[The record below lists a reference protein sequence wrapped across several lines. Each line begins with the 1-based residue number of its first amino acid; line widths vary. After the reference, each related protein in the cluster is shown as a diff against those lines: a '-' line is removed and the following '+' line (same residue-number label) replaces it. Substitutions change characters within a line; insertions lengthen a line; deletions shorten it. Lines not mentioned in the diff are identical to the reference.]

1 VSPTPSAVI
10 TRTTGQDLVRA
21 VAWRPDL
28 WWTALGVVR
37 RLAPPGWWAS
47 SPRLPLP
54 DQRLWE
60 FRMVTAYGSPDAE
73 PEPGDFISY
82 LEWCRSTVGPSRL
95 GRLSR
100 SSQGRRGWGGTV
112 GGSIGVRVSPPNR
125 LGRARSG

>member
-1 VSPTPSAVI
+1 VSPTPSSVI
-10 TRTTGQDLVRA
+10 TPTTGRELVPA
-21 VAWRPDL
+21 VVWRPDL

-37 RLAPPGWWAS
+37 RLAAPGWWGS

-73 PEPGDFISY
+73 PEPGDLISY
-82 LEWCRSTVGPSRL
+82 LEWCRLTVGPSRL
-95 GRLSR
+95 SR
-100 SSQGRRGWGGTV
+100 SVHGRRRGGGTV
-112 GGSIGVRVSPPNR
+112 GGSTRVGVSAPNR